1 LSLRELWVE
10 RADSSRPSPILEFK
24 GFATDGSWK
33 AHFKLLEGSKD
44 IDVTGDMK
52 LFDWILVP
60 LNSEDKAEM
69 AFDDLKYFNC
79 VFPVAKA
86 RWATQPESIRKNLAL
101 AHPVSIDLPLDDG
114 KPMISLQLYR
124 SGEFKL
130 IAGQQ
135 FRMLRRYVDFN
146 LPKILRN
153 FLEIDV
159 SSRSQKSIFL
169 RLLENP
175 NAVGQQSVGEDGQY
189 AREEIRLNALYRQL
203 RDLGISDAVQLVF
216 QRSQRR
222 VMQSILKRHAT
233 IVWGPPGT
241 GKTHTLALS
250 TLYLLEIL
258 YLTTTEKVVVWMTAV
273 TNAAIEIFVNKL
285 EFLRDRIKAIP
296 NLNKAWI
303 DGLKILRIT
312 AGSKPALPSGRLTVA
327 AGTVWQ
333 LWNWN
338 EKYRHTA
345 NVLIIDE
352 AGQMNVGTAALAM
365 RWLNDNGRLI
375 SASNCV
381 LSDFS
386 CWRPSPTRTHP
397 ERSISQIRLC
407 LIRINST
414 LPAQR
419 DFIASRGGFFVDNVF
434 SFRNSLPTRGEFPHE
449 STIMQFRGTH
459 LPKTLSTDAISSGNR
474 QPRTSYFRVSC
485 LFSLIQSPIF
495 PSGTVRG
502 DAIRNDPVDESSV
515 I

>member
-1 LSLRELWVE
+1 
-10 RADSSRPSPILEFK
+10 
-24 GFATDGSWK
+24 
-33 AHFKLLEGSKD
+33 
-44 IDVTGDMK
+44 MK

-60 LNSEDKAEM
+60 LISKDQAELS
-69 AFDDLKYFNC
+69 FDDLKYFNC

-86 RWATQPESIRKNLAL
+86 KWASQPESIRRNLAL
-101 AHPVSIDLPLDDG
+101 AHPVSIDLPMDDD

-124 SGEFKL
+124 SGEFKMVP
-130 IAGQQ
+130 GQE

-159 SSRSQKSIFL
+159 SSRTEKSIFL

-175 NAVGQQSVGEDGQY
+175 NQVGQQSVDEEGRY
-189 AREEIRLNALYRQL
+189 AREEIRLNTLYRQL
-203 RDLGISDAVQLVF
+203 RDLGNSDAVQLVF

-258 YLTTTEKVVVWMTAV
+258 YTMTTDKVIVWMTAV
-273 TNAAIEIFVNKL
+273 TNAAIEIFVQKL

-296 NLNKAWI
+296 NLKKEWI
-303 DGLKILRIT
+303 DALSILRIT
-312 AGSKPALPSGRLTVA
+312 SGPKPPLPKGRLTVA

-338 EKYRHTA
+338 EKYGHTA

-375 SASNCV
+375 GT
-381 LSDFS
+381 L
-386 CWRPSPTRTHP
+386 RPR
-397 ERSISQIRLC
+397 IS
-407 LIRINST
+407 
-414 LPAQR
+414 
-419 DFIASRGGFFVDNVF
+419 
-434 SFRNSLPTRGEFPHE
+434 
-449 STIMQFRGTH
+449 
-459 LPKTLSTDAISSGNR
+459 
-474 QPRTSYFRVSC
+474 
-485 LFSLIQSPIF
+485 
-495 PSGTVRG
+495 
-502 DAIRNDPVDESSV
+502 
-515 I
+515 